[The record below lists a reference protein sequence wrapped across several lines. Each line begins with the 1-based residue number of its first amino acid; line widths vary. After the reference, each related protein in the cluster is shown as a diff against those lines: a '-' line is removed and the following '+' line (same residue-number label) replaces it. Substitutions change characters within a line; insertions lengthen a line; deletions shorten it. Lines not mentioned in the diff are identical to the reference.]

1 MSIRNDSVM
10 SRLVNVPV
18 VVPRS
23 KTGRHSEL
31 HSQRGMLSY
40 PEEEKFNDQDKLA
53 GINIGDLLRNQN
65 TESVVEDDVPD
76 EDSNVFQ

>member
-65 TESVVEDDVPD
+65 TESVMEDDVPD

>member
-1 MSIRNDSVM
+1 MSIRNDSVR